1 MNKKVLIVGLL
12 YSVCYIIYK
21 LILFLN
27 HLSFE
32 KFWFNFAHI
41 ISVLALIPFFVIS
54 IYWIKSKDYNGTIS
68 GKDAA
73 RMALTTFA
81 VALILTAIYNYA
93 EFKVSLPQQI
103 EYYKS
108 ETHYKTMLE
117 LQAKNASKFKVE
129 QIPTIIDEQIASLS
143 AIKATTGKLFS
154 MLILGMSGA
163 FICALIMKGGK
174 KTVI

>member
-1 MNKKVLIVGLL
+1 MNKKALLVGIL

-21 LILFLN
+21 LVLFLN
-27 HLSFE
+27 GLTFE

-41 ISVLALIPFFVIS
+41 ISVLALIPFFILS
-54 IYWIKSKDYNGTIS
+54 IYWVKTKDYNGTIS

-81 VALILTAIYNYA
+81 IALIITAIYNYI
-93 EFKVSLPQQI
+93 EFKISLPQQI

-108 ETHYKTMLE
+108 ETHYKTMLD
-117 LQAKNASKFKVE
+117 LQLKNATKFKIE

-154 MLILGMSGA
+154 MLILGMSGS
-163 FICALIMKGGK
+163 FICALIMKGRK
-174 KTVI
+174 KA